1 MNYTQARRGCPTEG
15 TAMQLTK
22 LAGCQGGTCP
32 AAYATDRGTLV
43 VQGAVVTD
51 PQAVA
56 DANVPAGESLV
67 EIPRELLEGLK
78 VES

>member
-1 MNYTQARRGCPTEG
+1 MH
-15 TAMQLTK
+15 LTK

-32 AAYATDRGTLV
+32 AVWETDRGTLV

-56 DANVPAGESLV
+56 DANAPAGETLV
-67 EIPRELLEGLK
+67 EVPRELLASLK
-78 VES
+78 VAP